1 METAIYRNT
10 DIVEPD
16 ESEREMARVAAQQL
30 ANLDAKNVCVQVGD
44 ESNCVALS
52 AGAVRLLVRALE
64 IMSEGDAVV
73 LTPLHSE
80 LSTQQA
86 AEILKVS
93 RPYLVK
99 LLDEGALTSHKVGTH
114 RRVRL
119 HHVLEYKRANDEKSH
134 AIMDEIQAEAQAM
147 GLY

>member
-1 METAIYRNT
+1 MEAAIYRNT
-10 DIVEPD
+10 DVIEPD
-16 ESEREMARVAAQQL
+16 ENEREMARVAAQQL
-30 ANLDAKNVCVQVGD
+30 ANLGAKKVCVQIGD
-44 ESNCVALS
+44 GAHCVALS
-52 AGAVRLLVRALE
+52 SGAVRLLARALE

-80 LSTQQA
+80 ISTQQA
-86 AEILKVS
+86 AEIMKVS

-99 LLDEGALTSHKVGTH
+99 LLDEGAITSHKVGTH

-119 HHVLEYKRANDEKSH
+119 HDVLEYKRENDEKRL
-134 AIMDEIQAEAQAM
+134 AALEELQAEAQAL